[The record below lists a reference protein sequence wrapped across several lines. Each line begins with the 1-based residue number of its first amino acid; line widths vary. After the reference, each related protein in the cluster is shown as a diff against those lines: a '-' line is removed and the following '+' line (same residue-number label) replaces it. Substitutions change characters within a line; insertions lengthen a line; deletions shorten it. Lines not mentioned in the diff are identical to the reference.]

1 MYGIILLLVV
11 AMLSL
16 LITRIATIALTATGM
31 SQPSAR
37 FQARSALT
45 GVGSRP
51 RSRRQSWPT
60 RPGGGS
66 SWR

>member
-1 MYGIILLLVV
+1 MYAVILLLVV

-31 SQPSAR
+31 PQPSAR
-37 FQARSALT
+37 FQAVRRSPAW
-45 GVGSRP
+45 VSP
-51 RSRRQSWPT
+51 RQNPKRSSAT
-60 RPGGGS
+60 RPAVGS